1 MISKI
6 RSLSHKVRRSL
17 NKPKWHDLRRVTPI
31 SDVFGLD
38 RGTPIDRYYIERFLE
53 KNRSFIK
60 GHVLEVAENTY
71 TQKFGTF
78 VQTSDVLH
86 YDSSNRQATIV
97 GDLTSPSSLP
107 RNSFDCFICTQ
118 TLNFI
123 FDVKKAI
130 QGIRHLLCNNGI
142 ALITVAGICQ
152 ISRYDMERWGD
163 YWRFT
168 KQSAFKAFTEVFGE
182 KNVEVA
188 SYGNVLSC
196 VGLLE
201 GISSEELTKEELDY
215 NDEVYQMVVS
225 IIATKRMN
233 K

>member
-6 RSLSHKVRRSL
+6 RSLSYKVRRFL
-17 NKPKWHDLRRVTPI
+17 NKPKWHDLRCVTPI

-53 KNRSFIK
+53 KNRSYIK
-60 GHVLEVAENTY
+60 GHVLEVAENIY
-71 TQKFGTF
+71 TQRLGTN
-78 VQTSDVLH
+78 VHTSDVLH
-86 YDSSNRQATIV
+86 YDSSNKHATIV
-97 GDLTSPSSLP
+97 GDLTSFSSLP
-107 RNSFDCFICTQ
+107 QSLFDCFICTQ

-130 QGIRHLLCNNGI
+130 QGIRHLLCNDGR

-163 YWRFT
+163 FWRFS
-168 KQSAFKAFTEVFGE
+168 KQSALKVFTEVFGE

-201 GISSEELTKEELDY
+201 GISFEELTKEELDY
-215 NDEVYQMVVS
+215 NDEVYQMVIS
-225 IIATKRMN
+225 IIATKRTN